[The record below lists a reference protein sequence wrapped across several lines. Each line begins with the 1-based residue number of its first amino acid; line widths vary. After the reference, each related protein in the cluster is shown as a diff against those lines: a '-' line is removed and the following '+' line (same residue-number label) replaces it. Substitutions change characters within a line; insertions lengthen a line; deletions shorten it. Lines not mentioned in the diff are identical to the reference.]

1 MSVQELLAY
10 WMLLM
15 IMELYKYLDVDLA
28 SMATRLI
35 LETSDGTDSVADST
49 DTEIKEREFRD
60 VSQTLR
66 YFAYK
71 NIFLF
76 STIYQT

>member
-1 MSVQELLAY
+1 
-10 WMLLM
+10 
-15 IMELYKYLDVDLA
+15 
-28 SMATRLI
+28 MATRLI

-49 DTEIKEREFRD
+49 DTEVKEREFRD

-71 NIFLF
+71 TYSCCPGYIRHE
-76 STIYQT
+76 SR